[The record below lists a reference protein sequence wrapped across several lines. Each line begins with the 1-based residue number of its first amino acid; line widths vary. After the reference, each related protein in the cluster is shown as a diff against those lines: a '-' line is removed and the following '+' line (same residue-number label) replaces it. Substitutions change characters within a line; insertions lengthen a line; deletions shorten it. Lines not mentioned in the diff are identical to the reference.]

1 MEILAN
7 LMKHRFYFDTS
18 VFGGVFDTEFEKE
31 SIILFEKVNLGQI
44 QCIYSD
50 LTENEIS
57 KAPERI
63 RAFFLD
69 LKEDQ
74 KQLVKV
80 TPESFQLAQT
90 YISKNVVGQ
99 TSLDDCIHIAVAT
112 LYKVDVL
119 VSWNFK
125 HIVNVHRIY
134 GYNSVNLLLG
144 YKALRICSPKEI
156 ISDETYK

>member
-1 MEILAN
+1 
-7 LMKHRFYFDTS
+7 MKHRFYFDTS
-18 VFGGVFDTEFEKE
+18 VFGRVFDTEFEKE

-57 KAPERI
+57 KVPERI

-69 LKEDQ
+69 LEEDQ

-80 TPESFQLAQT
+80 TPEAFQLAQT

-112 LYKVDVL
+112 LSKVDVL

-125 HIVNVHRIY
+125 HIVNVHRIH
-134 GYNSVNLLLG
+134 GYNSVNLQLG
-144 YKALRICSPKEI
+144 HKILNICSPKEI
-156 ISDETYK
+156 IGDETYK

>member
-1 MEILAN
+1 MIY
-7 LMKHRFYFDTS
+7 RFYFDTS

-31 SIILFEKVNLGQI
+31 SIILFERVNLGQI

-63 RAFFLD
+63 RTFFRD
-69 LKEDQ
+69 LNKDR

-80 TPESFQLAQT
+80 TPEAFQLAQT

-112 LYKVDVL
+112 LNNVDVL

-125 HIVNVHRIY
+125 HIVNVHRIH
-134 GYNSVNLLLG
+134 GYNSVNLQLG
-144 YKALRICSPKEI
+144 YNPLSICSPKEI
-156 ISDETYK
+156 VRDETYK